1 MTEWREEEHPR
12 DPDGKFAEK
21 DNRTAGKEIGKK
33 FLEDAERIAKAAPEL
48 KDLPESYRLPDE
60 IFPRSI
66 GAKWSNYDI
75 LMPDGSHAKFEEGT
89 KLQDKEVIAG
99 KGCRRKIDDE
109 ARLLKTYGGTRGQWM
124 KCKGKAYIVHKK
136 EPKKA
141 EIHWYEEETCGK
153 VEFKFKGVIK

>member
-1 MTEWREEEHPR
+1 MAEWKEWEHPR
-12 DPDGKFAEK
+12 DGDGKFTDK
-21 DNRTAGKEIGKK
+21 DSRAAGKEIGDQLKAQ
-33 FLEDAERIAKAAPEL
+33 AERIARAAPEL

-109 ARLLKTYGGTRGQWM
+109 ARLLRTYGGTRGQWM
-124 KCKGKAYIVHKK
+124 KCKGKATIVIQGKPSF
-136 EPKKA
+136 E
-141 EIHWYEEETCGK
+141 EVHWYEYPEIGK
-153 VEFKFKGVIK
+153 FEFKIGVKS